1 MTDLLKYALNNNS
14 IFLALLIV
22 ACSGLTYLTRW
33 VLVTSRDRESY
44 LQKANDDREARY
56 VETIRDMTEK
66 LGVIDVIA
74 NAVVR
79 IENKLEAKL

>member
-1 MTDLLKYALNNNS
+1 MQDILKYALNNNS

-22 ACSGLTYLTRW
+22 ACCGLTYLTRW
-33 VLVTSRDRESY
+33 VLVSSRDREMY
-44 LQKANDDREARY
+44 LQKMNDEREVRY

-74 NAVVR
+74 TAVTR
-79 IENKLEAKL
+79 IENKLEVKL